1 MPYASEFYNP
11 APAGHDNLGYA
22 LTRTAVSIICD
33 QIKKFQKNVDI
44 VRAVN
49 LGWLG
54 SSRVHRRGKQIYFTH
69 EKKIHVKIRLL

>member
-22 LTRTAVSIICD
+22 LTQTAVSIICD

-44 VRAVN
+44 VQAVN
-49 LGWLG
+49 LG
-54 SSRVHRRGKQIYFTH
+54 
-69 EKKIHVKIRLL
+69 